1 MATIATTTEI
11 PTPQTDFYSHVNK
24 EWLSAP
30 ENEIPAEYSQWG
42 GFTKLHDTGLKKQ
55 IQLVKDLQ
63 EKTDRNEEEEKI
75 FAIWKASCDRF
86 EMWEKNEG
94 PFSPIANEMQALE
107 DIMDLKTPFANDE
120 DFAKRLGKYVHYTQI
135 SGIRNVIDFDKGS
148 DLKNVNNVCLDFSVT
163 GLSLPSREY
172 YFDDNFS
179 KKRDLFKVH
188 LENVVKLIEK
198 NDADKS
204 VQLSDTF
211 VQDVL
216 DFENEL
222 ASYLMK
228 RAQSREYD
236 RYYTNST
243 LTDMYEKINDLNSLP
258 DKESNY
264 EEANRNYRVND
275 QTINK
280 IKVFFETC
288 YESFNLREIMQANR
302 MKHFQYDSNG
312 PKVDHCTTFDGD
324 GIRRV
329 LTMILDQKNFAK
341 YKSYMQYKIINKV
354 FSFCSKDFDD
364 EFFNFYQKELR
375 GQAQQKTNEKRS
387 INIVNAYAGEM
398 MGKIFCAKYFTQE
411 SKDDVKKMILETLDI
426 MKVSIQKNDWLTA
439 DTKAKANEKLS
450 KFRLKIGYPDVWK
463 DYSDFNAKVGDS
475 LYVISKKATKWRLNM
490 EFFRKLNSV
499 LDREEW
505 RMTPQTVNAYFMP
518 TQNEIVFPA
527 AILQPPFYHKDSST
541 VDFDVSDE
549 QKLDDS
555 INLAKPANFGGI
567 GAVIAHEITHGYDDK
582 GRKFDGDGNLNDW
595 WTSEDADLF
604 KGKTEIMAKSAEKY
618 QFIDTEDD
626 NKLYKMNPKL
636 CMGEN
641 LADLG
646 GLSLSLQAL
655 LKSVEGKSEDTVKAS
670 LRILFKSWANVWK
683 LNIKKDSRI
692 NRLTTDPHAPCEF
705 RANLVQHMNE
715 FYKAFDV
722 KEGDQ
727 MFLEEDF
734 RVRMW

>member
-1 MATIATTTEI
+1 MAG
-11 PTPQTDFYSHVNK
+11 TDFYLHVNK
-24 EWLSAP
+24 KWLVDPA
-30 ENEIPAEYSQWG
+30 NKIPNEYSQWG
-42 GFTKLHDTGLKKQ
+42 GFTKLHDEGLKKQ
-55 IQLVKDLQ
+55 IQLVKDLEQ
-63 EKTDRNEEEEKI
+63 KADRNEEEEKI
-75 FAIWKASCDRF
+75 FAIWKASCQRF
-86 EMWEKNEG
+86 SMWEKGEG
-94 PFSPIANEMQALE
+94 SFLPIANEMQVLE
-107 DIMDLKTPFANDE
+107 DILDLKTPFADDE
-120 DFAKRLGKYVHYTQI
+120 DFVTRIARYIHYTQTN
-135 SGIRNVIDFDKGS
+135 GIGNVVDFDKGS
-148 DLKNVNNVCLDFSVT
+148 DLKNVNNVVLDFSVC

-172 YFDDNFS
+172 YFDDNFAT
-179 KKRDLFKVH
+179 KRELFKTH
-188 LENVVKLIEK
+188 LQNVVKLVNE
-198 NDADKS
+198 NDTENQVK
-204 VQLSDTF
+204 LSDTF
-211 VQDVL
+211 VQDII

-243 LTDMYEKINDLNSLP
+243 LTEMYEKINDLNSLP
-258 DKESNY
+258 EKETNY

-275 QTINK
+275 DTISK

-288 YESFNLREIMQANR
+288 YKLFNFREVLLANKMQ
-302 MKHFQYDSNG
+302 HFQYDSNG
-312 PKVDHCTTFDGD
+312 PNEEQCTTFDGD

-329 LTMILDQKNFAK
+329 LTMILDQKKFNK
-341 YKSYMQYKIINKV
+341 YKSYMQYKIICKV
-354 FSFCSKDFDD
+354 FGFCSKDFDD
-364 EFFNFYQKELR
+364 EFFNFYQREMR
-375 GQAQQKTNEKRS
+375 GQAEQKTNDKRS
-387 INIVNAYAGEM
+387 INVVNAYAGEM
-398 MGKIFCAKYFTQE
+398 MGKVFCAKYFTE
-411 SKDDVKKMILETLDI
+411 DSKEDVKKMILETLDI
-426 MKVSIQKNDWLTA
+426 MKVSIQNNDWLTA
-439 DTKAKANEKLS
+439 ETKAKANEKLS

-475 LYVISKKATKWRLNM
+475 LYEISKKATKWKLNM

-541 VDFDVSDE
+541 VDFDVNDE
-549 QKLDDS
+549 RKLDES
-555 INLAKPANFGGI
+555 IDLAKPANFGGI

-595 WTSEDADLF
+595 WQEEDAALF

-618 QFIDTEDD
+618 EFIDTEDH

-655 LKSVEGKSEDTVKAS
+655 LKSVEGQSQNKVKAS

-705 RANLVQHMNE
+705 RGNLVQHMDE
-715 FYKAFDV
+715 FYDAFDITQGDKMYLE
-722 KEGDQ
+722 KES
-727 MFLEEDF
+727 